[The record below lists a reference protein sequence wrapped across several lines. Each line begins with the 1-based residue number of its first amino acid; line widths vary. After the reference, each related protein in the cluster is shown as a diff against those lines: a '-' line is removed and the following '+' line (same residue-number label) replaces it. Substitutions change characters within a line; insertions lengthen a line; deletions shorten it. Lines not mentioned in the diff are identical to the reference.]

1 MNLAINA
8 YAIGPS
14 LHDWEREEWEEQEIK
29 RDREDE
35 RFNAD
40 FRVWEMFTYCDR
52 KKENGKADIEDKMSD
67 ALDMIASDEKSRQ
80 RFNWLLFSAYCS
92 DDHRDDLNVMI
103 RSYLKCAY
111 KKEWTREAA

>member
-1 MNLAINA
+1 MHLPVNA

-14 LHDWEREEWEEQEIK
+14 FHDWEREEWEEQEIK
-29 RDREDE
+29 RDLTEE

-52 KKENGKADIEDKMSD
+52 SKESAKTDIENKMSD
-67 ALDMIASDEKSRQ
+67 ALDMMTSDEKTRQ

-92 DDHRDDLNVMI
+92 DDHRDDLMIMI
-103 RSYLKCAY
+103 RFYLKRAY